1 MFPGIVGVIVVNRII
16 RAVQSAN
23 GNVLLIYDLIQKMEI
38 GRFVL
43 QSGRADDYRFR
54 KDGTVEMG

>member
-1 MFPGIVGVIVVNRII
+1 MIVVNRIT

-23 GNVLLIYDLIQKMEI
+23 GNVLLVYDLIQNTEI
-38 GRFVL
+38 GRFVP

-54 KDGTVEMG
+54 EDGTVELG